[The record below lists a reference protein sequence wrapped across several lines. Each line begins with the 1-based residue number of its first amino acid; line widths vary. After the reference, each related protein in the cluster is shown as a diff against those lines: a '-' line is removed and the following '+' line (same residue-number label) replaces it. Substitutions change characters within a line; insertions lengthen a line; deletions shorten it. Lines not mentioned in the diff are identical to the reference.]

1 MSASD
6 KPAGPESTP
15 QPVAEPNAV
24 TPVTTTPAA
33 PETPPAAAAAEVVV
47 LPIPPSEPTP
57 ESVRMPGWLRVWRG
71 VENGAV
77 IMVFTAMAL
86 LSVSEVL
93 GRKIFGVGIQGA
105 QEFVQHLTMW
115 AGFLGALLATREGKH
130 LGLSLAEILP
140 HGPIKNTAHMFAG
153 ITAAFVSAMLAVA
166 SADLVLALRGS
177 DSKLGGGIPEW
188 ASVSIMPITLAIIAL
203 RQAVASSKVWPLRA
217 LSLTLVL
224 GCFLGRILAGDVNA
238 DEPTTVFRWV
248 ASAQESFGTLQWP
261 LSIIMLLALLFG
273 TPVYAAMSGFAMLWF
288 FAADTPI
295 ASVPTE
301 TYRLVASP
309 TLPAIP
315 ILTAAGF
322 VLATGGSSQRLV
334 RLFRALVGFLP
345 GGMSL
350 MVIAVCAIFTTLTG
364 GSGVTILALGGLVY
378 PILRE
383 EKYDENFSLGV
394 VTASGSL
401 GLLFFP
407 SVPVIL
413 YAVVSQQPIEKL
425 FVAGFVP
432 GVLMILMVA
441 AYAVFMGVRN
451 NVIRHKFSGREV
463 FDAVKSAKWDLGA
476 PLIVLV
482 SFASGWATMVEAS
495 ALAFVYSV
503 IMEVFI
509 CKTLSAREG
518 LPKALVE
525 GGTLVGSVLMVLGM
539 AMGLTSYM
547 VDEEIP
553 EVVISW
559 VQQHIESRVVFLLVL
574 NALLLVLGSVL
585 EIFSAIVILAPL
597 LAPLGNAYG
606 IDPLHLGIIFLANLE
621 LGFLFPPVGLNLFL
635 SSTRFGKP
643 LPQMYRAAFP
653 FLLIMSLSVLVITY
667 VPAMSTG
674 VFKLWEG
681 EGPVPAATAPA
692 DAPAPEQ

>member
-1 MSASD
+1 MALM
-6 KPAGPESTP
+6 
-15 QPVAEPNAV
+15 AV
-24 TPVTTTPAA
+24 T
-33 PETPPAAAAAEVVV
+33 E
-47 LPIPPSEPTP
+47 I
-57 ESVRMPGWLRVWRG
+57 
-71 VENGAV
+71 
-77 IMVFTAMAL
+77 
-86 LSVSEVL
+86 L
-93 GRKIFGVGIQGA
+93 GRKLGVGGISGA
-105 QEFVQHLTMW
+105 QEYVQHLTMW

-130 LGLSLAEILP
+130 LGLSLAELLP
-140 HGPIKNTAHMFAG
+140 RGPVRSGAHFFAG
-153 ITAAFVSAMLAVA
+153 TVAALVSAMLAVA
-166 SADLVLALRGS
+166 AAGLVDALRGS
-177 DSKLGGGIPEW
+177 GSQLGGGITEW
-188 ASVSIMPITLAIIAL
+188 VSVAVMPVTLAIIAL
-203 RQAVASSKVWPLRA
+203 RQAVASSSRWSLRGVA
-217 LSLTLVL
+217 LALVV
-224 GCFLGRILAGDVNA
+224 GCFLGRLIMGDPDAAEPSWVIRTVNA
-238 DEPTTVFRWV
+238 FQSR
-248 ASAQESFGTLQWP
+248 AGTLQWP
-261 LSIIMLLALLFG
+261 LSLAILVALLLG
-273 TPVYAAMSGFAMLWF
+273 TPVYAAMSGLAMVWF

-322 VLATGGSSQRLV
+322 VLATGGSSARLV
-334 RLFRALVGFLP
+334 RLFRSLVGFLP
-345 GGMSL
+345 GGMAL

-378 PILRE
+378 PILRQ
-383 EKYDENFSLGV
+383 EKYPENFSLGL

-413 YAVVSQQPIEKL
+413 YAVVSQQPVENL
-425 FVAGFVP
+425 FIAGLLP
-432 GVLMILMVA
+432 GVVMILMVA
-441 AYAVFMGVRN
+441 AWAVFVGVRTGTS
-451 NVIRHKFSGREV
+451 RHPFSFKEV
-463 FDAVKSAKWDLGA
+463 GAAVAGAKWDLGA

-482 SFASGWATMVEAS
+482 SFASGWATMVEAA
-495 ALAFVYSV
+495 ALAFIYSV

-509 CKTLSAREG
+509 CRTLTLRQG
-518 LPKALVE
+518 LPRALVE

-547 VDEEIP
+547 VDEGIP
-553 EVVISW
+553 EIVIQW
-559 VQQHIESRVVFLLVL
+559 VQQHISSQFVFLLIL

-597 LAPLGNAYG
+597 LAPLGRAYG

-653 FLLIMSLSVLVITY
+653 FLVIMSLSVLVITY
-667 VPAMSTG
+667 VPWMSTG
-674 VFKLWEG
+674 VFRAWEARNK
-681 EGPVPAATAPA
+681 PAVTAPAAPAPA
-692 DAPAPEQ
+692 DAPALDPAAP